1 MRGAHFH
8 SETWIKDLSILSQA
22 LWPLS
27 YPTILSIATPDYRIP
42 QHNRKNMGSN
52 PSHSRL
58 PLHEILA
65 IILAKTKHNNEV
77 EH

>member
-1 MRGAHFH
+1 
-8 SETWIKDLSILSQA
+8 
-22 LWPLS
+22 LS